1 MKIQVFGPG
10 CAKCNKLYENVQTAV
25 QELGLACEVEK
36 VTDLQALLALNV
48 LTTPALVIDGQV
60 KLAGRVPSPTEL
72 KQLFR

>member
-10 CAKCNKLYENVQTAV
+10 CAKCSKLYENVQTAV

-48 LTTPALVIDGQV
+48 LTTPALVVDGQV
-60 KLAGRVPSPTEL
+60 KLAGRVPSPAEL
-72 KQLFR
+72 KPLFR

>member
-60 KLAGRVPSPTEL
+60 KLAGRVPSPAEL
-72 KQLFR
+72 KPLFR